1 MVCPMPVRIGPKRQR
16 QVYLAEWRV
25 HLGITQEQL
34 AQRIGKT
41 AMTVSRWE
49 RGETQMNK
57 ATMDAVAE
65 ALKGDMEG
73 EDLYYHP
80 ERPSPNMLLR
90 GQPPEI
96 IDQAIKLIKAIRR

>member
-1 MVCPMPVRIGPKRQR
+1 MVRPMPVRIGPKRQR
-16 QVYLAEWRV
+16 QVFLPEWRV
-25 HLGITQEQL
+25 HFGLTQEQL

-65 ALKGDMEG
+65 ALRADMEG

-80 ERPSPNMLLR
+80 DRPSPNMLLR

-96 IDQAIKLIKAIRR
+96 VDQAIKLIKAIRR